1 MDTTREDMLPRG
13 NGEEQRRYRND
24 QAGQELMGRGRT
36 GNGQVWQ
43 SYLSDDRLAESLGWF
58 SVGLGLAAIAAPR
71 GMSRLI
77 GANGNG
83 LFLRAVG
90 LRELASGVGIL
101 TNRKPGG
108 WLWARVAGDLMDLAL
123 LRIAFA
129 KRRANRLRLTAAT
142 AAVAGVT
149 ALDVRCSLEHA
160 KAESGKED
168 GGRVNKTIIINRSPQ
183 ELYSYWRN
191 FQNFPR
197 FMDYLE
203 SVQITGERRSH
214 WIAKGPAGKRVEW
227 DAEITADE
235 PNELIAWR
243 SLEGSDVEHSG
254 SVRFRPARGGRGT
267 FLRVELEYRPPA
279 GMVGV
284 AVAKVFGRAPDQ
296 EIHESLLRLK
306 QLMEAGEI
314 ITTDG
319 QPAGRARSTSWKYDR
334 TVPRMETA
342 VSAHL

>member
-1 MDTTREDMLPRG
+1 MDSIHEDVTPRSI
-13 NGEEQRRYRND
+13 GEEQRLQPDGPTAEQRARSRTD
-24 QAGQELMGRGRT
+24 QRQTR
-36 GNGQVWQ
+36 Q
-43 SYLSDDRLAESLGWF
+43 SYASANNLAESLGWF
-58 SVGLGLAAIAAPR
+58 SVGLGLAAVAAPR
-71 GMSRLI
+71 AMSKLI

-101 TNRKPGG
+101 TNRQPGA

-123 LRIAFA
+123 LRMAFSR
-129 KRRANRLRLTAAT
+129 RRASRLRLTAAT

-160 KAESGKED
+160 KAESGKEN

-183 ELYSYWRN
+183 ELYNYWHS

-203 SVQITGERRSH
+203 SVQVTGDRRSH
-214 WIAKGPAGKRVEW
+214 WVAKGPAGKRVEW

-235 PNELIAWR
+235 PNEVIAWR
-243 SLEGSDVEHSG
+243 SLEGSDIDHSG

-267 FLRVELEYRPPA
+267 FLRVEMAYRPPA
-279 GMVGV
+279 GVVGV
-284 AVAKVFGRAPDQ
+284 AVAKLLGRAPDQ

-334 TVPRMETA
+334 TVPRMQTA